1 MSTTKLLLVNGDL
14 LEVAGGIDD
23 VEKQLQNAVRSSPGT
38 IARLTDAGSDEPVG
52 VNPQHVVTV
61 RPGDE

>member
-14 LEVAGGIDD
+14 LEVTGSIDD

-38 IARLTDAGSDEPVG
+38 IARLTDAGSDEHVG
-52 VNPQHVVTV
+52 VNPQHVITV

>member
-14 LEVAGGIDD
+14 LEVDGTIDD
-23 VEKQLQNAVRSSPGT
+23 IERLLQNAVRSSPGT
-38 IARLTDAGSDEPVG
+38 IARLTAAATNEPVG
-52 VNPQHVVTV
+52 VNPQHVITI